1 MSFSETYKYLGFVF
15 HENMKFC
22 TGKRVLSDSAGR
34 ALGAVINKMKV
45 CPDLSF
51 TTYSQLFDSM
61 VAPILF
67 YAAGV
72 WGYEEAIECNSVQN
86 RAMRYF
92 LGVHKFTP
100 RAAIEGEM
108 GWEPCV
114 VKQTVEVLRLW
125 NRLVSLPEGRLT
137 KMVFNWDKIHEYPW
151 TRDVFDI
158 FKNMHSLSLFSNN
171 LQCKIHDQRKI
182 LFDIYK
188 EKWHLELFSKP
199 KLRTYI
205 LLKDCFSVE
214 QYVSCHLKRGQRSLC
229 AQLRAGVLPLEL
241 EVGRYKGVPEDK
253 RLCKVCDLSLIE
265 DEFHFMFYCPLYVN
279 LRTVLFAKIQSMN
292 PDLFWLSEGE
302 MLKWLFK
309 YDFFFGCKI
318 Y

>member
-1 MSFSETYKYLGFVF
+1 MNDWCIKWRLAINHEKTQVIHFRKSFAPQSDYEFYFGQTLLSFSETYKYLGFVF

-51 TTYSQLFDSM
+51 ATYTQLFDSM

-114 VKQTVEVLRLW
+114 VKQ
-125 NRLVSLPEGRLT
+125 
-137 KMVFNWDKIHEYPW
+137 MV
-151 TRDVFDI
+151 
-158 FKNMHSLSLFSNN
+158 
-171 LQCKIHDQRKI
+171 
-182 LFDIYK
+182 
-188 EKWHLELFSKP
+188 
-199 KLRTYI
+199 
-205 LLKDCFSVE
+205 
-214 QYVSCHLKRGQRSLC
+214 
-229 AQLRAGVLPLEL
+229 
-241 EVGRYKGVPEDK
+241 
-253 RLCKVCDLSLIE
+253 
-265 DEFHFMFYCPLYVN
+265 
-279 LRTVLFAKIQSMN
+279 
-292 PDLFWLSEGE
+292 
-302 MLKWLFK
+302 
-309 YDFFFGCKI
+309 
-318 Y
+318 